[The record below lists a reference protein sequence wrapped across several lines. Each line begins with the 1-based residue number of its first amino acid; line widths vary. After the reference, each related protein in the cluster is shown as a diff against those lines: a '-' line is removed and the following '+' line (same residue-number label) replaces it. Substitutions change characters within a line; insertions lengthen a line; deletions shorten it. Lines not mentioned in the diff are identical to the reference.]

1 VGLTVQLAGVAKTYN
16 GNRVLTD
23 CSYTF
28 AAGGDYLLLGDN
40 GSGKSTVFRIAALL
54 EAPDR
59 GEVRYLERDRLLA
72 PDIHLRRRLTM
83 VFPKVGVFSR
93 SVFDNVAY
101 GLKIRGMNNNVIRD
115 KVTEALKEVGLTHK
129 SAQSATTLSSGETM
143 RLGLAR
149 ALAIEPEVLFLDEP
163 TTHIDKAN
171 TRLIEE
177 CIRKV
182 RQERALT
189 LIIIT
194 HDPAQAERL
203 GGCRLLLS
211 EGRIREM

>member
-1 VGLTVQLAGVAKTYN
+1 MDRIAKTYN
-16 GNRVLTD
+16 GNRILKD

-28 AAGGDYLLLGDN
+28 AAGGHYVLMGDN
-40 GSGKSTVFRIAALL
+40 GSGKSTLFRIAALL

-59 GEVRYLERDRLLA
+59 GEVRYLEGGKA
-72 PDIHLRRRLTM
+72 VNPDISLKRRLTM
-83 VFPKVGVFSR
+83 VFPRVGVFSR

-101 GLKIRGMNNNVIRD
+101 GLRIRGLGKNLVR
-115 KVTEALKEVGLTHK
+115 KRVAEVLEEVGLTLK
-129 SAQSATTLSSGETM
+129 SAQPATTLSSGETM

-149 ALAIEPEVLFLDEP
+149 ALVIEPEVLFLDEP

-171 TRLIEE
+171 TRLIED
-177 CIRKV
+177 CLGRL

-194 HDPAQAERL
+194 HDTAQAERL
-203 GGCRLLLS
+203 GGRQLLLE
-211 EGRIREM
+211 EGRIREL

>member
-1 VGLTVQLAGVAKTYN
+1 VGLTVALDGIAKTYN
-16 GNRVLTD
+16 GNSVLAN

-28 AAGGDYLLLGDN
+28 AAGRDYLLLGDN
-40 GSGKSTVFRIAALL
+40 GSGKSTLFRIAALL
-54 EAPDR
+54 EAPDH
-59 GEVRYLERDRLLA
+59 GQVRYFEGDRVLT
-72 PDIHLRRRLTM
+72 PDIRLKRRLTM
-83 VFPKVGVFSR
+83 VFPRVGVFSR
-93 SVFDNVAY
+93 SVFDNVSY
-101 GLKIRGMNNNVIRD
+101 GLKIRGLQKNLIRD
-115 KVTEALKEVGLTHK
+115 KVAEVLEEVGLTHK
-129 SAQSATTLSSGETM
+129 SSQSATTLSSGETM

-177 CIRKV
+177 CIRRV

-203 GGCRLLLS
+203 GGRHLLLS
-211 EGRIREM
+211 EGRISEM

>member
-1 VGLTVQLAGVAKTYN
+1 VGLTVALDGIAKTYN
-16 GNRVLTD
+16 GNSVLAN

-28 AAGGDYLLLGDN
+28 AAGRDYLLLGDN
-40 GSGKSTVFRIAALL
+40 GSGKSTLFRIAALL
-54 EAPDR
+54 EAPDH
-59 GEVRYLERDRLLA
+59 GQVRYFEGDRVLT
-72 PDIHLRRRLTM
+72 PDIRLKRRLTM
-83 VFPKVGVFSR
+83 VFPRVGVFSR
-93 SVFDNVAY
+93 SVFDNVSY
-101 GLKIRGMNNNVIRD
+101 GLKIRGLQKNLIRD
-115 KVTEALKEVGLTHK
+115 KVAEVLEEVGLTHK
-129 SAQSATTLSSGETM
+129 SSQSANTLSSGETM

-171 TRLIEE
+171 TRLIED
-177 CIRKV
+177 CIRRV

-203 GGCRLLLS
+203 GGQKLLLS
-211 EGRIREM
+211 GGKIREP

>member
-1 VGLTVQLAGVAKTYN
+1 MEGVAKTYN
-16 GNRVLTD
+16 GNRVLEG

-40 GSGKSTVFRIAALL
+40 GSGKSTLFRIAALL

-59 GEVRYLERDRLLA
+59 GNVRYFVGDQELA
-72 PDIHLRRRLTM
+72 PDIRLKRRLTM
-83 VFPKVGVFSR
+83 VFPRVGVFSR

-101 GLKIRGMNNNVIRD
+101 GLKIRGMQKNLVRT
-115 KVTEALKEVGLTHK
+115 KVAEALEEVGLTHK
-129 SAQSATTLSSGETM
+129 SSQAANTLSSGETM

-163 TTHIDKAN
+163 STHIDKAN
-171 TRLIEE
+171 TRLIED
-177 CIRKV
+177 CIRRV

-203 GGCRLLLS
+203 GGRHLLLS
-211 EGRIREM
+211 EGRIREL

>member
-1 VGLTVQLAGVAKTYN
+1 VGLTVQLEGVAKAYS
-16 GNRVLTD
+16 GNQVLAN

-40 GSGKSTVFRIAALL
+40 GSGKSTLFRIAALL

-59 GEVRYLERDRLLA
+59 GNVRYLEGDRVLA
-72 PDIHLRRRLTM
+72 LDIRLKRRLTM
-83 VFPKVGVFSR
+83 VFPRVGVFSR

-101 GLKIRGMNNNVIRD
+101 GLKIRGMNSNLVRD
-115 KVTEALKEVGLTHK
+115 KVAEALEEVGLTHK
-129 SAQSATTLSSGETM
+129 SSQSANTLSSGETM

-171 TRLIEE
+171 TQLIED
-177 CIRKV
+177 CIRRV

-203 GGCRLLLS
+203 GGRRLLLQD
-211 EGRIREM
+211 GRIREI